1 MTRNLLVQEMA
12 MNFIR
17 LMTEGCF
24 FFRKKKK
31 IVGF

>member
-17 LMTEGCF
+17 LMTKGCF
-24 FFRKKKK
+24 FFKKMTAD
-31 IVGF
+31 F